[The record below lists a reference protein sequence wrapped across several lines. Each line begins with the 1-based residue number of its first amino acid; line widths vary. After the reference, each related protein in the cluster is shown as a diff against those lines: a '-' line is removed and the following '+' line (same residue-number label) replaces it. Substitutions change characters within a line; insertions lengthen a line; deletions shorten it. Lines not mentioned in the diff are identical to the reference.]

1 MPWTLS
7 NFPPCG
13 ASRMVFR
20 RPPVT
25 RRSLAQN
32 SLLAFATAAFVTST
46 PLTLALAQPAAG
58 LATPEASAAHESAFA
73 IPADDARDRE
83 VYRQHLMLLSD
94 PFMEGRG
101 PGTRATASPPI
112 ISRST
117 SSVWV

>member
-1 MPWTLS
+1 
-7 NFPPCG
+7 
-13 ASRMVFR
+13 MVFR